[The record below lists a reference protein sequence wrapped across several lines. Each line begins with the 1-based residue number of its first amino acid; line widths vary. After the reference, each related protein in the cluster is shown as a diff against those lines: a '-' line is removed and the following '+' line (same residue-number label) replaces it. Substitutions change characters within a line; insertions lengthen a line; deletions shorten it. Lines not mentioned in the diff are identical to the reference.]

1 MAFGVIASVA
11 GVTAPAQAAST
22 NVGSVNGVVARC
34 DSSPYLLCQF
44 YRSNFTGAMWGTSGR
59 VDNLSSARFVGPGD
73 GAGAVVRNAAASM
86 SCDTSV
92 SGNLWC
98 WSYVSPNRTGNID
111 YLFPQKSGTLVYTR
125 NNGASVDI
133 F

>member
-1 MAFGVIASVA
+1 MDVGPPL
-11 GVTAPAQAAST
+11 PART
-22 NVGSVNGVVARC
+22 TPNVVRDGVV
-34 DSSPYLLCQF
+34 
-44 YRSNFTGAMWGTSGR
+44 
-59 VDNLSSARFVGPGD
+59 VGPGD